1 MKIKFKSAPRLIGVE
16 RLSLIKILSWRRNLQ
31 NDQLCR
37 LWIFQ
42 GAKCLHWTWYSMYR
56 QKVGP
61 DWFMILF
68 FPFPIVTLLL
78 PSLILSWDFGDGQQ
92 MTWSWIFLSFV
103 KIWKI
108 ILLLPNKLFFFFNGH
123 EYGCGSINII
133 TCSERDSL
141 NFLRLIILIFI
152 LKTME
157 IPCSFYYLGWSS
169 HRGRQ
174 NASSL
179 HSCDKCE
186 KTNLFCISNLVV
198 ENKIQFQ
205 LLHKEEST

>member
-42 GAKCLHWTWYSMYR
+42 GAKCLHWTWHSMYR
-56 QKVGP
+56 QKGGP

-78 PSLILSWDFGDGQQ
+78 PSLVLSWDFGDGQQ

-108 ILLLPNKLFFFFNGH
+108 ILLLPNKLFFFLMAMNMGV
-123 EYGCGSINII
+123 G
-133 TCSERDSL
+133 
-141 NFLRLIILIFI
+141 
-152 LKTME
+152 
-157 IPCSFYYLGWSS
+157 
-169 HRGRQ
+169 
-174 NASSL
+174 A
-179 HSCDKCE
+179 
-186 KTNLFCISNLVV
+186 
-198 ENKIQFQ
+198 
-205 LLHKEEST
+205 